1 MNKVVEYIIGAK
13 DKTQEAIASAI
24 ARLKSWAKDT
34 TEEIHKQI
42 VKFREWAA
50 AEKGALSGAD
60 ADFERV
66 RKAASSTYETLE
78 QINARIDAPKK
89 AAKAQEEM
97 NRALQRYCEL
107 CEEAKRREQ
116 ERLSAMR
123 TPKSQWNQGPGAGS
137 LYRPKDSGNN
147 TDNAAKSITNLGNAA
162 KSAIPAMMAL
172 DRMIGGMDG
181 SMGKVASGLKGIIGM
196 LLAFGPVGG
205 VVAGVML
212 AMEAALNAYAE
223 AQQKAINKIMEWCDA
238 MRTRL
243 AAFRENHFTNMVREL
258 EGVAK
263 AADRAADSFE
273 LAAKRRDDLARK
285 REGLDA
291 ASAEAELQNMRR
303 QMADDVANADDA
315 DKGRVAAA
323 WKLQIAE
330 REAEL
335 RERAAKASAASE
347 RESLET
353 AKQRLDLANRTMEK
367 LSNAASKA
375 HEEYLRIKDITIA
388 DKGKVE
394 AENDPEVV
402 RYRQAYEAA
411 EDRARAAAKDA
422 DAKQVEMES
431 AQGMAEV
438 SALNRANDV
447 AKAYDAAKEAAYA
460 YDDAERDYANA
471 QIEAQN
477 KAAEERERL
486 ERAAAEEEERMRL
499 AIERRIAKERIDLMR
514 SELAERS
521 REESAAQA
529 RLAEATA
536 KESQAWGWYRDRD
549 SWAAQLQE
557 ERAEAEAQKQFDKDF
572 DRLRRF
578 RSDWRTSGSLSDE
591 DELIR
596 RVALARE
603 EKAAAEEYAKVT
615 AEATQR
621 AADALDAI
629 QQAIEEGGEA

>member
-13 DKTQEAIASAI
+13 DRTQEAIASAI

-107 CEEAKRREQ
+107 CAEAKRREQ
-116 ERLSAMR
+116 ARLDSWR
-123 TPKSQWNQGPGAGS
+123 SPRNQWNQGPGAGS

-162 KSAIPAMMAL
+162 KSTIPAMMAL

-196 LLAFGPVGG
+196 LLAFGPAGG

-212 AMEAALNAYAE
+212 AMETALNAYAE

-353 AKQRLDLANRTMEK
+353 AKQRLDLANRTIEK
-367 LSNAASKA
+367 LANAASKA
-375 HEEYLRIKDITIA
+375 RKEYLRIKDITIA

-422 DAKQVEMES
+422 YAKQVEMES

-471 QIEAQN
+471 QN

-521 REESAAQA
+521 RQESAAQA

-549 SWAAQLQE
+549 SWTAQLAE
-557 ERAEAEAQKQFDKDF
+557 ERADAEAQKQFDKDF
-572 DRLRRF
+572 EKLKDRF
-578 RSDWRTSGSLSDE
+578 RDWRTSDRLSDD
-591 DELIR
+591 DELVR

-603 EKAAAEEYAKVT
+603 EKAAAEEYARET
-615 AEATQR
+615 AEAAQ
-621 AADALDAI
+621 ACADALEAI
-629 QQAIEEGGEA
+629 QEAMTTEEA